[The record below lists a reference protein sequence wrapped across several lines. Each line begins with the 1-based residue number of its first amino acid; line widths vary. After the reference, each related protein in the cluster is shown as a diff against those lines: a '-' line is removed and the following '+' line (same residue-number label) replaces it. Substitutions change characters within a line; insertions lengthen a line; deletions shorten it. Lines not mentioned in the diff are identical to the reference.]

1 MQTVFCKNPRL
12 LTPIRLDGL
21 LADPWTAPQLA
32 ANLNVPLEQL
42 PALLAATKWTIALR
56 SSSHTSSRM
65 GKWYRPGRVWL
76 RGAAIIDTPRGDRKE
91 VRVYAQH
98 RAWVDL
104 RYSGERCYA
113 SCAVAAASARADK
126 LNAAGGD
133 VDAVIAALN

>member
-1 MQTVFCKNPRL
+1 MQTVFCKIPRL

-21 LADPWTAPQLA
+21 LTDPWTAPQLA
-32 ANLNVPLEQL
+32 ANLNVPVEQL
-42 PALLAATKWTIALR
+42 PALLAATNWTIAVR

-76 RGAAIIDTPRGDRKE
+76 RGVAIIDTPRVAKRE

-104 RYSGERCYA
+104 RYTGERCYA
-113 SCAVAAASARADK
+113 SRAVAAAAALAAK
-126 LNAAGGD
+126 LNAAAGD